1 MFVILAYDVNI
12 KRVAKVR
19 KLCKKYLHPVQRSV
33 FEGDLT
39 GQKLN
44 SLKDELERTINSKQD
59 TICIYE
65 MDSMR
70 YTYKWQIGMVEK
82 RSNIL

>member
-1 MFVILAYDVNI
+1 MFVILVYDVNV

-19 KLCKKYLHPVQRSV
+19 KICKKYLHPVQRSV

-44 SLKDELERTINSKQD
+44 FLKRELEQVISSKQD
-59 TICIYE
+59 TVCIYE
-65 MDSMR
+65 MDSYR
-70 YTYKWQIGMVEK
+70 YAYKWQIGMAEK